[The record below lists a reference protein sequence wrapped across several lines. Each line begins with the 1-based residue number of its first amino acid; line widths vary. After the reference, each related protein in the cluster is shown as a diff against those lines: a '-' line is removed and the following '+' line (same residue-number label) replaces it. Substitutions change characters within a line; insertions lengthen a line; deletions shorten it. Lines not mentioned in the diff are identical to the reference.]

1 MRVGAC
7 RTEGGSERGRGRKL
21 WFSNMAAFASQVS
34 LQGQMGSAGTQ
45 DGGEEAQSCTQHLI
59 PPSSHWWLHRYII

>member
-7 RTEGGSERGRGRKL
+7 RTEGSSERGRGRKL
-21 WFSNMAAFASQVS
+21 RFSNMGAFAAQVS

-59 PPSSHWWLHRYII
+59 PPSSLVAP